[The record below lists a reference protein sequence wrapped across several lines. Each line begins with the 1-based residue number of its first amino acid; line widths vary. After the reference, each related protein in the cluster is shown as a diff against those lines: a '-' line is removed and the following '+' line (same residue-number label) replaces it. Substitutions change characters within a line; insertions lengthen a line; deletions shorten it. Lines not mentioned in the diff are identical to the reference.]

1 MATPD
6 PVAGDTPDSPEGAA
20 DDAGDPDGEA
30 GGRLSASAA
39 ERRRAAIA
47 VVGVWREIA
56 RDLVV
61 TTLGEDRRVRDP
73 ALLDDLRASAGRLG
87 DPATAAAALGRFLR
101 QLDGAGELLEAN
113 VRPELVLDGLLL
125 GWPHAAAGTTSGER

>member
-1 MATPD
+1 MATDGGPD
-6 PVAGDTPDSPEGAA
+6 GGAAADPAA
-20 DDAGDPDGEA
+20 DDGTDPDVDP

-47 VVGVWREIA
+47 LVGVWREVA

-61 TTLGEDRRVRDP
+61 VGLGEERRVRDP
-73 ALLDDLRASAGRLG
+73 SLLDDLQ
-87 DPATAAAALGRFLR
+87 AAARRIGDDAPAAVGRFLR
-101 QLDGAGELLEAN
+101 RLDGAGELLEAN

-125 GWPHAAAGTTSGER
+125 GWPTATRRR